1 MPELKDTCDIWAV
14 NVYTRQLINSRKKEF
29 RFDHYEAT
37 HIHSLDVPFFSDDI
51 CPEVI
56 IHTLTRLNDKPI
68 LITENG
74 IACKNDMY
82 RIIYISAILQAVA
95 QSMNMGVHVIGYL
108 HWSLLDNWEWGTYT
122 PTFGLASVDPLTYE
136 RHLKQSGYFYGEIAK
151 NGKLTH
157 ELISHYYH
165 MKYNM

>member
-1 MPELKDTCDIWAV
+1 
-14 NVYTRQLINSRKKEF
+14 
-29 RFDHYEAT
+29 
-37 HIHSLDVPFFSDDI
+37 
-51 CPEVI
+51 
-56 IHTLTRLNDKPI
+56 KPI

-136 RHLKQSGYFYGEIAK
+136 R
-151 NGKLTH
+151 
-157 ELISHYYH
+157 
-165 MKYNM
+165 